1 LSICRLAA
9 RVAVFFGDDET
20 LSNAA
25 GAAGGLADGTSSEA
39 FKWARQTLDLLS
51 NKPVKDELIAR
62 LESFGRQL
70 DTSASEY
77 QISIE
82 EEQRTY
88 ASMATA
94 ALGIDL
100 SATDDLIADAVRIGI
115 ADFDPTRI
123 LRNCQQLF
131 VSLGSHGMLGE
142 WLRLPTIGTKFLH
155 CTLHGHMVGGVS
167 LDSVYADFRH
177 DFCDSCGDCRPH
189 EADWHYSHKWQRA
202 QNEIHEKYIKLGNQ
216 V

>member
-1 LSICRLAA
+1 
-9 RVAVFFGDDET
+9 
-20 LSNAA
+20 
-25 GAAGGLADGTSSEA
+25 
-39 FKWARQTLDLLS
+39 
-51 NKPVKDELIAR
+51 VKDELIAR
-62 LESFGRQL
+62 LESFGHQL

-167 LDSVYADFRH
+167 LDSVYTDFRH
-177 DFCDSCGDCRPH
+177 DFCDSCGGLPAPRSGL
-189 EADWHYSHKWQRA
+189 ALLS
-202 QNEIHEKYIKLGNQ
+202 
-216 V
+216 